1 MKKDS
6 DTSSEEKEILCRP
19 AIDGV
24 DFVLIRK
31 ENPIPIVEKTCFIS
45 YCECDNSITHKYQ
58 VCSICNQI
66 RYNDVRKYENR
77 RDIIALLI
85 KQKI

>member
-1 MKKDS
+1 MKK
-6 DTSSEEKEILCRP
+6 KEALCRP

-31 ENPIPIVEKTCFIS
+31 ENLIPIVEKTCFIS
-45 YCECDNSITHKYQ
+45 YCECASAIINKYQ
-58 VCSICNQI
+58 VCSMCNKI
-66 RYNDVRKYENR
+66 RYNDVRKYDER

-85 KQKI
+85 KQKKLKK